1 MTSTI
6 TIDRI
11 EHNLAIIESENH
23 IFSIPISF
31 LPEGV
36 KEGDS
41 FTMHFS
47 KSDTTDTQEKAT
59 QRLERLKKRDS
70 GNDIIDL

>member
-11 EHNLAIIESENH
+11 ENNLAVVESDEQS
-23 IFSIPISF
+23 FSIPISL
-31 LPEGV
+31 LPAGAQ
-36 KEGDS
+36 EGDTYTITFAS
-41 FTMHFS
+41 LNNE
-47 KSDTTDTQEKAT
+47 DTQKEA
-59 QRLERLKKRDS
+59 QERLERLKKRDS